1 LKTIKNNTNKL
12 NLKTS
17 SVEIYK
23 RMKGVNAI
31 ETTKDPV
38 KDGFGGVNN
47 SFAKDISTFSLEYFN
62 NDYQAINSE
71 TPFASVEISS
81 HAANNSSALYNGN
94 IRYMQT
100 RLTHPNTRAAMPMLN
115 AYQYDQLYQA

>member
-1 LKTIKNNTNKL
+1 
-12 NLKTS
+12 
-17 SVEIYK
+17 
-23 RMKGVNAI
+23 MKGLNAI
-31 ETTKDPV
+31 ENTNDPG
-38 KDGFGGVNN
+38 KDGATGVNN
-47 SFAKDISTFSLEYFN
+47 SFAKDLTAFSLECFN

-81 HAANNSSALYNGN
+81 HAANNSSALFNGN

-115 AYQYDQLYQA
+115 A